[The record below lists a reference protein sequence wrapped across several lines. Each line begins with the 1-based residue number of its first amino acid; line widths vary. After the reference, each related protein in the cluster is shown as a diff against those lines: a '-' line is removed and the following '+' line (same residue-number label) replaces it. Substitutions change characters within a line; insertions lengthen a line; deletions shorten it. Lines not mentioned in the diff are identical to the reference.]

1 MRSRG
6 IRYVS
11 IHISYISIVSLL
23 PSWDI
28 LVPLLIP
35 LIGIHISFSFLGEGF
50 ILSRETLP
58 SWTDELCI
66 FSLLARQIFSYSLT
80 TLWMTMVV
88 A

>member
-35 LIGIHISFSFLGEGF
+35 LIGIHISFSFFGGGVLYSPGKLYPAG
-50 ILSRETLP
+50 RMNYV
-58 SWTDELCI
+58 
-66 FSLLARQIFSYSLT
+66 FSLSWLDKSFHIH
-80 TLWMTMVV
+80 
-88 A
+88 

>member
-35 LIGIHISFSFLGEGF
+35 LIGIHISFFFFGGFLYSPGKLYPAG
-50 ILSRETLP
+50 RMNYV
-58 SWTDELCI
+58 
-66 FSLLARQIFSYSLT
+66 FSLS
-80 TLWMTMVV
+80 
-88 A
+88 